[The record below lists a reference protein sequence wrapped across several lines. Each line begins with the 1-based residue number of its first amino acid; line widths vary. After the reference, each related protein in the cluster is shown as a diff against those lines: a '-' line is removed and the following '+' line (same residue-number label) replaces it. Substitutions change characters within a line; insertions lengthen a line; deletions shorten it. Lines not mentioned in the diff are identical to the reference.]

1 MLSSTKSLTV
11 HVGSPRPALTG
22 LVWCVGLNN
31 AARDDLNA
39 AFVIR
44 SPCSISLSV

>member
-1 MLSSTKSLTV
+1 MLSSTKSHTV

-31 AARDDLNA
+31 ATQEM
-39 AFVIR
+39 I
-44 SPCSISLSV
+44 